1 MCFFRQ
7 KKVLAESGFFRGF
20 TDCHSHLLPG
30 VDDGV
35 KTLEESLAILEEME
49 RLGVRKVWLTPH
61 IMEDIP
67 NETVDLQQKSN
78 KTVTLQQKILSL
90 KQKYQGKVELA
101 LAAEYMLDNLFEE
114 RLEKDD
120 LLPFEEGKHYLLV
133 ETSYF
138 NPPMGLLS
146 ILQRIQKKGYHPLLA
161 HPERYEYMQMMDYK
175 TLKKNQISFQLNIPS
190 LVGMYGKH
198 IEKKAKILLKAGMYD
213 LGGND
218 VHSLIFYVTT
228 CKQKIDNLS
237 FLKNVCKI

>member
-67 NETVDLQQKSN
+67 NETVDLQQKF
-78 KTVTLQQKILSL
+78 QEL
-90 KQKYQGKVELA
+90 KQMYHGKIELA
-101 LAAEYMLDNLFEE
+101 LAAEYMMDNLFEE

-120 LLPFEEGKHYLLV
+120 LLPLEEGKRYLLV

-138 NPPMGLLS
+138 SPPMGLLS
-146 ILQRIQKKGYHPLLA
+146 ILQRIQKKGYYPLLA
-161 HPERYEYMQMMDYK
+161 HPERYEYMQKKDYK
-175 TLKKNQISFQLNIPS
+175 ILKEEHISFQLNVPS
-190 LVGMYGKH
+190 LIGRYGRH
-198 IEKKAKILLKAGMYD
+198 VQEKAEVLLKAGMYD
-213 LGGND
+213 RTGCD
-218 VHSLIFYVTT
+218 IHSIGCYKTLVASAVKSEVIGTLQ
-228 CKQKIDNLS
+228 KQSDQ
-237 FLKNVCKI
+237 

>member
-1 MCFFRQ
+1 MWLFRQ
-7 KKVLAESGFFRGF
+7 KKTLAESGFFRGF

-30 VDDGV
+30 IDDGV
-35 KTLEESLAILEEME
+35 KTEEETWRILDEME
-49 RLGVRKVWLTPH
+49 RQGVRKIWLTPH
-61 IMEDIP
+61 VMEDM
-67 NETVDLQQKSN
+67 SN
-78 KTVTLQQKILSL
+78 KTVTLQQKFLSL

-120 LLPFEEGKHYLLV
+120 LLPLEEGKRYLLV

-161 HPERYEYMQMMDYK
+161 HPERYEYMQ
-175 TLKKNQISFQLNIPS
+175 
-190 LVGMYGKH
+190 